1 MEIQG
6 FATGPYKTNCYLLI
20 EDGRCV
26 VVDAGMHAFAPVMDV
41 LGKLDLELEA
51 VVCTHGHIDH
61 TRDAAQLA
69 NHFGVPVYI
78 HPDDRFMLAGGDGV
92 LPETA
97 RLFDAATMTQP
108 EEVCPLD
115 DAAVVTLVGHDFRV
129 AHAPGHSPG
138 SVLLIAEEVV
148 LSGDVLFRG
157 SIGRTDLPY
166 SDPEAMKK
174 TLAGPV
180 AALDDALPVLPGHG
194 PTTTVRAER
203 ATNPFAG
210 PFMRAAGGAG
220 GTGDEARHPESEAG
234 GTGDEARRPRK

>member
-97 RLFDAATMTQP
+97 RLFDAAPRPSRRRCARLTTP
-108 EEVCPLD
+108 RWSPSSATTSAWRTRPD
-115 DAAVVTLVGHDFRV
+115 TRGAACC
-129 AHAPGHSPG
+129 
-138 SVLLIAEEVV
+138 
-148 LSGDVLFRG
+148 
-157 SIGRTDLPY
+157 
-166 SDPEAMKK
+166 
-174 TLAGPV
+174 
-180 AALDDALPVLPGHG
+180 
-194 PTTTVRAER
+194 
-203 ATNPFAG
+203 
-210 PFMRAAGGAG
+210 
-220 GTGDEARHPESEAG
+220 
-234 GTGDEARRPRK
+234 